1 MRLRWALLALA
12 LLSAACHNAANSG
25 PAEPRRVTRLNV
37 QNQNFLDMNVFVLGA
52 GQRIRLG
59 TVTGLSTQVFTIP
72 DYIVRS
78 ASQLQFEV
86 HPIGGRSNPHTETMS
101 VRPGDVIDLTIPP

>member
-1 MRLRWALLALA
+1 MLAVKAVLVLA
-12 LLSAACHNAANSG
+12 LLSAACHHTTNSG
-25 PAEPRRVTRLNV
+25 PAEPRRETRLKV

-59 TVTGLSTQVFTIP
+59 TVPGLSTQVFTIP

-78 ASQLQFEV
+78 APQLQFEV
-86 HPIGGRSNPHTETMS
+86 HPIGGRSDPRTETLA
-101 VRPGDVIDLTIPP
+101 VHAGDVINLTIPP